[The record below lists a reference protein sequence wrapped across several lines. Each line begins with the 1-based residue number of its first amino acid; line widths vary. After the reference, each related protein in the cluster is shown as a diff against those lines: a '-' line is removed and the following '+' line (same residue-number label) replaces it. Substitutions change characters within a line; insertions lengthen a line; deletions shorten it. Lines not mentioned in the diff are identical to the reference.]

1 MFERILG
8 SGPRHPDLDLDSVR
22 ETLIYMRDDLVG
34 VPGLERAAAALDVAI
49 GEINGLAPVEPPT
62 LAVPPGV
69 DRPKFRK
76 LLSR

>member
-22 ETLIYMRDDLVG
+22 ETLIYMRDDFVG

-49 GEINGLAPVEPPT
+49 GEIDGLAPAPAPF
-62 LAVPPGV
+62 AVATQAV
-69 DRPKFRK
+69 SRPRFRK
-76 LLSR
+76 LLAR

>member
-49 GEINGLAPVEPPT
+49 GELGGLAPVETPALT
-62 LAVPPGV
+62 HSPGA

>member
-1 MFERILG
+1 MFQRILG

-22 ETLIYMRDDLVG
+22 ETLLYMRDDLVG

-49 GEINGLAPVEPPT
+49 GEIAGLQPAGAPATVVT
-62 LAVPPGV
+62 QDAH
-69 DRPKFRK
+69 RPRFRK